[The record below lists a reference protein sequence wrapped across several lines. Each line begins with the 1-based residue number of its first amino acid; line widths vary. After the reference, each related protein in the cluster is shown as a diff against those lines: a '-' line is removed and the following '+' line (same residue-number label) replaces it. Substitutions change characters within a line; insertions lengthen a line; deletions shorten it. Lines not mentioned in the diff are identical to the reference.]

1 MRIVLELIFVILLGL
16 GLGGVLSVVSIQ
28 NNLGFGAVT
37 IGQWTAWPQ
46 AGSRDADP
54 YTKAKVAANGEVP
67 LGAAEGIAF
76 HSRLDSKGEALA
88 LNCQYQITGQ
98 TPPARFWTLTAHNID
113 GSIVGTPSGG
123 AATIH
128 SRNIIRQS
136 SGKIVVMTGPFMSG
150 GNWVET
156 SGKGPYELVLRL
168 YDTQITSTSG
178 LLDPEMPEII
188 LMGCQS

>member
-16 GLGGVLSVVSIQ
+16 GLGGALSVVSIQ
-28 NNLGFGAVT
+28 NNLGFGALT
-37 IGQWTAWPQ
+37 IGQWTAWPK

-67 LGAAEGIAF
+67 LGAAEGISF
-76 HSRLDSKGEALA
+76 HSRLDNKGDPLA
-88 LNCQYQITGQ
+88 LNCQYQISGQ
-98 TPPARFWTLTAHNID
+98 TPPARFWTLTAHKAD
-113 GSIVGTPSGG
+113 GTIVGSPSGG

-128 SRNIIRQS
+128 SRNIFRHP
-136 SGKIVVMTGPFMSG
+136 SGNFIIMAGPILSG

-156 SGKGPYELVLRL
+156 DGKGPYELVIRL
-168 YDTQITSTSG
+168 YDTQVTSTSG
-178 LLDPEMPEII
+178 LLNPEMPEII